1 MQTSIRKS
9 GSNAYV
15 LTLGESEITLDHR
28 TLKKLLLETTKIL
41 LSQETTGAEDEAREL
56 AAMIKADDDI
66 GVQKFILAAK
76 NEDVLILLK
85 SVEDDTAF
93 RRKIYGNMSKKART
107 LFTED
112 AEFKRGDLLSKS
124 EIKGAVGRLKRVLKK
139 LKSA

>member
-1 MQTSIRKS
+1 MQTSIKKS

-15 LTLGESEITLDHR
+15 LTLGGTEITLDHQ

-41 LSQETTGAEDEAREL
+41 LSQENTGAEDEAREL

-66 GVQKFILAAK
+66 EVQKFILAAEH
-76 NEDVLILLK
+76 EDVIILLK

-93 RRKIYGNMSKKART
+93 RQKIYGNMSKKART
-107 LFTED
+107 LLAED
-112 AEFKRGDLLSKS
+112 TEFKHAEVLSKS
-124 EIKGAVGRLKRVLKK
+124 EIKDAVGRLKLVLKK

>member
-1 MQTSIRKS
+1 MQTSIKKS

-15 LTLGESEITLDHR
+15 LTLGGTEITLDHQ

-41 LSQETTGAEDEAREL
+41 LSQENTGAEDEAREL

-66 GVQKFILAAK
+66 EVQKFILAAEH
-76 NEDVLILLK
+76 EDVIILLK

-93 RRKIYGNMSKKART
+93 RQKIYGNMSKKART
-107 LFTED
+107 LLAED
-112 AEFKRGDLLSKS
+112 AEFKHTEILSKS
-124 EIKGAVGRLKRVLKK
+124 EIKDAVGRLKLVLKK

>member
-15 LTLGESEITLDHR
+15 LTLGEIEITLDHR
-28 TLKKLLLETTKIL
+28 TLKELLLETTRIL

-76 NEDVLILLK
+76 HEDVLILLK
-85 SVEDDTAF
+85 SVKDDVAF
-93 RRKIYGNMSKKART
+93 RQKIYGNMSKKART

-112 AEFKRGDLLSKS
+112 AEFKRGDLLSRS
-124 EIKGAVGRLKRVLKK
+124 EIKAAVRRLKLVLKK
-139 LKSA
+139 LKS